1 MAMQH
6 RFEISWHVVT
16 VAVCAV
22 TLAVLVNA
30 EGWIW
35 PLQAAALLIPVS
47 LLIG

>member
-1 MAMQH
+1 MKH
-6 RFEISWHVVT
+6 RFEISWYVVS
-16 VAVCAV
+16 VVLCAA

-35 PLQAAALLIPVS
+35 PLQAAAVLIPVS